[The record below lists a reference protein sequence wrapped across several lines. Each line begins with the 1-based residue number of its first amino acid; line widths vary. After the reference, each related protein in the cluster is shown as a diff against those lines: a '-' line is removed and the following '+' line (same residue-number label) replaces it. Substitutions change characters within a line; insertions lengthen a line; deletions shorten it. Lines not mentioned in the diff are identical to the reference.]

1 MYLINDKTKQVLFS
15 RGKNATTSIADGIRK
30 SDPDWYEIPGIDAEG
45 TSKFAPYKDYTCYI
59 FFRDPYQRYISG
71 LLEDIETIMKSNVH
85 RLNYTQHVINNTD
98 LQVLGVKHISN
109 NKDAI
114 LWVDRDEEYFEHVLH
129 IISDFTKNDMSIGNS
144 FHCSNWLWESLCLHT
159 LFDKTVFID
168 LPNIDSYMLKHFNL
182 KMNHENMKSHK
193 DKETLMRV
201 INNSQLGFKERINEY
216 LEPERKLYNL
226 IINNRNTDFLLKD
239 FKENP
244 ELAVEVFWAMT
255 TEYDRALANSFGE
268 GRRMMQTFLK
278 LLLIRN
284 WDRK

>member
-1 MYLINDKTKQVLFS
+1 MFLINDITKQVLNS
-15 RGKNATTSIADGIRK
+15 RGKNATTSIADKIRK
-30 SDPDWYEIPGIDAEG
+30 SDSDWYEIPGKDAEG

-144 FHCSNWLWESLCLHT
+144 FHCSNWLWEALCLHT
-159 LFDKTVFID
+159 LFDRTVFID

-216 LEPERKLYNL
+216 LEPEKKLYNL
-226 IINNRNTDFLLKD
+226 IIDNRNTDFLLKD

-244 ELAVEVFWAMT
+244 ELAVEVFRAMT

>member
-1 MYLINDKTKQVLFS
+1 MYLINDETKQVLYS

-98 LQVLGVKHISN
+98 LQVLGVKHISDD
-109 NKDAI
+109 KDAV

-144 FHCSNWLWESLCLHT
+144 FHCSNWLWQALCLHT

-168 LPNIDSYMLKHFNL
+168 LPNVDSYMLKHFNL
-182 KMNHENMKSHK
+182 KMNHENIKSHK

-244 ELAVEVFWAMT
+244 ELAVEVFSAMT
-255 TEYDRALANSFGE
+255 TEYDRALSNSFGE
-268 GRRMMQTFLK
+268 GRRMIQTFLK

>member
-144 FHCSNWLWESLCLHT
+144 FHCSNWLWEALCLHT

-268 GRRMMQTFLK
+268 GRRMIQTFLK

>member
-1 MYLINDKTKQVLFS
+1 MYLINDKTKQVLYS

-30 SDPDWYEIPGIDAEG
+30 SDPDWYEIPGKDAEG
-45 TSKFAPYKDYTCYI
+45 TSKFAPYKNYTCYI

-144 FHCSNWLWESLCLHT
+144 FHCANWLWEAFCLHT

-268 GRRMMQTFLK
+268 GRRMMETFLK